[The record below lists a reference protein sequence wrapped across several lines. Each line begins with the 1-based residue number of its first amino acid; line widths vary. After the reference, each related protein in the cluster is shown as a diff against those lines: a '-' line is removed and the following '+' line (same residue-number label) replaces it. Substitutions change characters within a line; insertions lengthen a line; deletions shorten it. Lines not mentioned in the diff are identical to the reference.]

1 MNTKV
6 ATPASKVAP
15 RVVVQKKRP
24 VVAQKAPEPVQT
36 PTPVVDVEELDDITR
51 ELLAV
56 EKTAPEPSP
65 EKLAE
70 QAAELLAAESASL
83 ADDTEDDLD
92 SVVDGDEVEEEEE
105 DGTDEP
111 DDDGH
116 NYEDDA
122 TDGILTRVS
131 FTPAS
136 PVEDSII
143 PTQQIVDDN
152 GRDVIMLWKPE
163 RCLSCSYLVGDLVI
177 NGEETV
183 ANDKCHHEF
192 ATKGGVR
199 VGNPNCPAKTLRFV
213 KGVNFDKLSS
223 GLAQAMRDKDVAGL
237 HAIYGELATLDPA
250 VSKRV
255 VSLAEESL

>member
-1 MNTKV
+1 MSIPQKSVTPTKKVAVRQTKV
-6 ATPASKVAP
+6 APKLAEKLAPLMPAHTQ
-15 RVVVQKKRP
+15 VVV
-24 VVAQKAPEPVQT
+24 A
-36 PTPVVDVEELDDITR
+36 DEELDDITL
-51 ELLAV
+51 ELIAI
-56 EKTAPEPSP
+56 EKIVPEPVHKFGAP
-65 EKLAE
+65 VPDEDDAGDIVDLE
-70 QAAELLAAESASL
+70 NIDIRL
-83 ADDTEDDLD
+83 DDTQAEDDG
-92 SVVDGDEVEEEEE
+92 DGEE
-105 DGTDEP
+105 GTDEP

-122 TDGILTRVS
+122 TDGILARVA
-131 FTPAS
+131 FTPA
-136 PVEDSII
+136 PVESII

-163 RCLSCSYLVGDLVI
+163 RCLTCSYLVGDLVI

-192 ATKGGVR
+192 ATRGGVR

>member
-1 MNTKV
+1 MSIPQKSGTPTKKVAVRQTKV
-6 ATPASKVAP
+6 APKLAEKLTPLIQAQP
-15 RVVVQKKRP
+15 QVVV
-24 VVAQKAPEPVQT
+24 A
-36 PTPVVDVEELDDITR
+36 DEELDDITR
-51 ELLAV
+51 ELIAI
-56 EKTAPEPSP
+56 EKIVPEPVHKFGALVPDEDVAGDVEDVENIDIQLGDSV
-65 EKLAE
+65 
-70 QAAELLAAESASL
+70 SG
-83 ADDTEDDLD
+83 EDDD
-92 SVVDGDEVEEEEE
+92 

-122 TDGILTRVS
+122 TDGILARVA
-131 FTPAS
+131 FTPT
-136 PVEDSII
+136 PKVESII

-163 RCLSCSYLVGDLVI
+163 RCLTCSYLVGDLTI

-192 ATKGGVR
+192 ATRGGVR